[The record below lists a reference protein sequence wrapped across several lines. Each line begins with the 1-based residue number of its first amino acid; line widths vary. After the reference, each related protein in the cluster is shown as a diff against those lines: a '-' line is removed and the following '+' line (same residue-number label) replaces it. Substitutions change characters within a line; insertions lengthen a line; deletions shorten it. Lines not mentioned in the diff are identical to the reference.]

1 MQTEASCEEAGM
13 SLWMTLKIALS
24 ALGRNKVRSLLTM
37 LGIII
42 GVGAVIATVSLGQGA
57 RQQVQQE
64 IASMGTDTLSVRA
77 GSSRSW
83 GIRGGS
89 GTTNTLTVQDFEA
102 ILLECPAVRAVSPSV
117 RITTQVVFGNQNWNA
132 RIEGYNEQYP
142 SLRNWDVVMGRFFD
156 AGQVKLARRVA
167 VLGQT
172 AWKEL
177 FEGNNPIGR
186 SIRIHNLPFQV
197 LGVLDRKGFDA
208 WGRDQDDVILVP
220 YTTIQK
226 KFLRG
231 VPYVDSGIIGAVN
244 AKATSLAEQQVTA
257 LLRERHRLTPHEE
270 NDFRVRNLGEIAE
283 AADATNRTLTM
294 LLASI
299 AAVSLV
305 VGGIGIM
312 NIMLV
317 AVTERTR
324 EIGIRMAIGARPN
337 AVKLQFLSES
347 VVLCLC
353 GGILG
358 LALGI
363 GTAISMSHFLN
374 WPTLISIDFVVI
386 SILFSTT
393 IGVGFGYYPAYRAAR
408 MDPIDALRY
417 E

>member
-1 MQTEASCEEAGM
+1 M

-358 LALGI
+358 LALGV

>member
-1 MQTEASCEEAGM
+1 M

-393 IGVGFGYYPAYRAAR
+393 IGVGFGYYPAYKAAR